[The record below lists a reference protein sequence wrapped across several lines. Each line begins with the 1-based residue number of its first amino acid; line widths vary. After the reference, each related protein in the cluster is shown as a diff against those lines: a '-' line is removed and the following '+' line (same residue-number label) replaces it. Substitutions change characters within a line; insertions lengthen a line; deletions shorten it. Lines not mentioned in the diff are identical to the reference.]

1 MMKRFSDLGVRS
13 IAKEGARRQL
23 KKSALKTKTRQRK
36 LKITKMRWPGFLVKR
51 IHCIGTSETGDTV
64 TSICG
69 TTFTSGTTNSS
80 RITSG
85 GATRGT
91 TSNGTDRYSLQENS
105 ENVTGLV
112 YCRGTKRC
120 SLQEKPENDPVPVYH
135 RGTNR
140 CSIQKDQEN
149 VPAPVFHRGTKRC
162 SLQENTENIPA
173 PVFHRGT
180 KRCSLQEKP
189 ENVPVY
195 LRKTKI
201 CPIQENLG
209 NVPLL
214 VHHRGTRRRLAE
226 EENAPENGRAKCT
239 VAHIDR
245 KRKYENNCELP
256 TEHPKRRRISSTMHS
271 SKVKNM
277 VISEKEPCL
286 NISVASSNLRNEE
299 SQSFTTLRDSNNSEG
314 FQNRGS
320 RSQSTVTRAQS
331 QSLTTLTNS
340 NNGTNPKKS
349 QRTVNRAQS
358 QSLTILTDSNNGTGP
373 QRSLS
378 TVNRALVEDVQSTIK
393 VASQSEASIIEG
405 EKDEMEPYLKKK
417 RRRRRK
423 GEEVKLKGKPY
434 K

>member
-1 MMKRFSDLGVRS
+1 MFVFTFISGVPCYEILQEPSILMKRFSDLGVRS
-13 IAKEGARRQL
+13 NAKEGARRQL

-51 IHCIGTSETGDTV
+51 KRCIGTSETGDTV

-189 ENVPVY
+189 
-195 LRKTKI
+195 
-201 CPIQENLG
+201 
-209 NVPLL
+209 
-214 VHHRGTRRRLAE
+214 
-226 EENAPENGRAKCT
+226 ENAPENGRAKCT

-417 RRRRRK
+417 KK
-423 GEEVKLKGKPY
+423 GGRSETERETL
-434 K
+434 